1 MALELT
7 TDEPTF
13 IDLFNGVS
21 DLQKRLLKH
30 LESQRIHLAMIH
42 FE

>member
-13 IDLFNGVS
+13 IDLFNGVE
-21 DLQKRLLKH
+21 DLQNKVIKTPGKP
-30 LESQRIHLAMIH
+30 EDSFTMIH
-42 FE
+42 FA